1 MDAIGDMS
9 NGSQSRPYII
19 TIYEDDEAAAQLVSN
34 GTSTSDRGRHIHVGS
49 SFVGQF
55 VENGQ
60 VKIVHCPTKRM
71 TADALTKPLGP
82 SQLLR
87 LRDYLLG
94 YKILE
99 KGCVMGNS
107 K

>member
-1 MDAIGDMS
+1 MSDMS
-9 NGSQSRPYII
+9 RRI
-19 TIYEDDEAAAQLVSN
+19 
-34 GTSTSDRGRHIHVGS
+34 HIRNNYD
-49 SFVGQF
+49 GQF

-60 VKIVHCPTKRM
+60 VKVTRRPTEYM
-71 TADALTKPLGP
+71 TADALTKPLGV

-94 YKILE
+94 YEAPE
-99 KGCVMGNS
+99 KGCVMANS